1 MTIKSYLE
9 EIETQ
14 SKKPLEEQL
23 NDVKIAGAKL
33 LQTIDNL
40 VPLIDKVV
48 ATLEEE
54 TNNNSKETS
63 ESK

>member
-54 TNNNSKETS
+54 TNNNS
-63 ESK
+63 

>member
-54 TNNNSKETS
+54 TNNNSKENR

>member
-1 MTIKSYLE
+1 MSDLNSVIQ

-14 SKKPLEEQL
+14 RQKPLEVQL
-23 NDVKIAGAKL
+23 EDFKIAGAKL

-48 ATLEEE
+48 TTLEEE
-54 TNNNSKETS
+54 TNNNS
-63 ESK
+63 